1 MEYLINLGILFCIYG
16 MLALSLNMVVGMT
29 GLLSLGHAAFFGI
42 GAYATAIVMTEV
54 GINFFVSLLIGAVIN
69 IAIAYIVG
77 RILSRFSGGYYA
89 IVSAGLAI
97 IVYSLLLNWKDLTN
111 GPLGIFGI
119 PKPSIFGFAIDSNAA
134 FLGLA
139 FIILA
144 IIFALYRRIDK
155 SSYGRGLKAI
165 REDEELA
172 TVMGYPV
179 ERFKNIIFLLSA
191 VVAGFAGGLFASYI
205 AFIDPST
212 FQIHEGIFLF
222 TIIIIG
228 GLASSW
234 GSIAGALIL
243 LSLPE
248 ILRFV
253 GLPYETAAQLQQI
266 IYGLALILIM
276 VYRPRG
282 LFGKY
287 RM

>member
-16 MLALSLNMVVGMT
+16 VLALSLNMVVGMT
-29 GLLSLGHAAFFGI
+29 GLLSLAPAAFYGI
-42 GAYATAIVMTEV
+42 GAYATAIVMTGF
-54 GINFFVSLLIGAVIN
+54 GINFFVSLLIGAVLN
-69 IAIAYIVG
+69 IGVAYIVG
-77 RILSRFSGGYYA
+77 RILSRFNAGYYA
-89 IVSAGLAI
+89 IVSAGLGI

-119 PKPSIFGFAIDSNAA
+119 PKPSIFGFTIDSNAA

-139 FIILA
+139 FVILSL
-144 IIFALYRRIDK
+144 IFALYRWIDR

-191 VVAGFAGGLFASYI
+191 VVAGIAGGLFASYI

-212 FQIHEGIFLF
+212 FQIHESIFLF

-228 GLASSW
+228 GLASSI

>member
-16 MLALSLNMVVGMT
+16 VLALSLNMVVGMT

-42 GAYATAIVMTEV
+42 GAYATAIVMTEFGV
-54 GINFFVSLLIGAVIN
+54 NFFTSLLVGALIN
-69 IAIAYIVG
+69 IAVAYLVG
-77 RILSRFSGGYYA
+77 KILSRFRGGYYA

-119 PKPSIFGFAIDSNAA
+119 PKPSLFGMAIDSNSA
-134 FLGLA
+134 FFILSLIVLA
-139 FIILA
+139 L
-144 IIFALYRRIDK
+144 IFALYRYIDK

-165 REDEELA
+165 REDEQLA
-172 TVMGYPV
+172 VVMGYPAHRMKTV
-179 ERFKNIIFLLSA
+179 IFLLSA
-191 VVAGFAGGLFASYI
+191 VIAGIAGALFASYI

-212 FQIHEGIFLF
+212 FQVHESIFLF

-228 GLASSW
+228 GLASSL
-234 GSIAGALIL
+234 GSIVGALIL

-276 VYRPRG
+276 LYKPRG

>member
-69 IAIAYIVG
+69 IAVAYIVG

-119 PKPSIFGFAIDSNAA
+119 PKPSIFGLAIDSNAT

-139 FIILA
+139 FVILVA
-144 IIFALYRRIDK
+144 IFVLYRWIDR

-165 REDEELA
+165 RQDEELA

-191 VVAGFAGGLFASYI
+191 VVAGIAGGLFASYI

-212 FQIHEGIFLF
+212 FQIHESIFLF

-228 GLASSW
+228 GLASSV
-234 GSIAGALIL
+234 GSIVGALIL

>member
-16 MLALSLNMVVGMT
+16 VLALSLNMVVGMT
-29 GLLSLGHAAFFGI
+29 GLLSLGQAAFFGI
-42 GAYATAIVMTEV
+42 GAYATAIVMTEFGV
-54 GINFFVSLLIGAVIN
+54 NFFVSLLIGAIIN
-69 IAIAYIVG
+69 IAVAYFVG
-77 RILSRFSGGYYA
+77 KILSRFNGGYYA

-119 PKPSIFGFAIDSNAA
+119 PKPSIFGFAIDSNAP

-139 FIILA
+139 FIVLA
-144 IIFALYRRIDK
+144 LIFALYRYIDK
-155 SSYGRGLKAI
+155 SSYGRGLKAV

-191 VVAGFAGGLFASYI
+191 VVAGIAGGLFASYI

-212 FQIHEGIFLF
+212 FQIHESMFLF

-234 GSIAGALIL
+234 GSIVGVLIL

-248 ILRFV
+248 VLRFV
-253 GLPYETAAQLQQI
+253 GLPYETAAQLQQM

>member
-1 MEYLINLGILFCIYG
+1 MC
-16 MLALSLNMVVGMT
+16 S
-29 GLLSLGHAAFFGI
+29 S
-42 GAYATAIVMTEV
+42 
-54 GINFFVSLLIGAVIN
+54 
-69 IAIAYIVG
+69 
-77 RILSRFSGGYYA
+77 
-89 IVSAGLAI
+89 
-97 IVYSLLLNWKDLTN
+97 DL
-111 GPLGIFGI
+111 

-139 FIILA
+139 FVILSL
-144 IIFALYRRIDK
+144 IFALYRWIDR

-191 VVAGFAGGLFASYI
+191 VVAGIAGGLFASYI

-212 FQIHEGIFLF
+212 FQIHESIFLF

-248 ILRFV
+248 VLRFV

>member
-16 MLALSLNMVVGMT
+16 VLALSLNMVVGMT
-29 GLLSLGHAAFFGI
+29 GLMSLAPAAFYGI
-42 GAYATAIVMTEV
+42 GAYATALVMTELGV
-54 GINFFVSLLIGAVIN
+54 NFFASLLVGAVIN
-69 IAIAYIVG
+69 IAVAYVVG
-77 RILSRFSGGYYA
+77 KILSRFRSGYYA

-119 PKPSIFGFAIDSNAA
+119 PKPSLFGMAIDSNSA
-134 FLGLA
+134 FFILSLVVLA
-139 FIILA
+139 L
-144 IIFALYRRIDK
+144 IFALYRYIDK

-165 REDEELA
+165 REDEQLA
-172 TVMGYPV
+172 TVMGYPAHRMKTV
-179 ERFKNIIFLLSA
+179 IFLLSA
-191 VVAGFAGGLFASYI
+191 VIAGIAGALFASYI

-212 FQIHEGIFLF
+212 FQVHESIFLF

-228 GLASSW
+228 GLASSV
-234 GSIAGALIL
+234 GSIVGALIL

-276 VYRPRG
+276 VYKPRG

>member
-16 MLALSLNMVVGMT
+16 VLALSLNMVVGMT
-29 GLLSLGHAAFFGI
+29 GMLSLGHAAFFGI
-42 GAYATAIVMTEV
+42 GAYTTAIVMTEFGV
-54 GINFFVSLLIGAVIN
+54 NFFVSLLIGAIIN
-69 IAIAYIVG
+69 IAVAYIVG
-77 RILSRFSGGYYA
+77 KILSRFRGGYYA

-119 PKPSIFGFAIDSNAA
+119 PKPSLFGVSIDSNSA
-134 FLGLA
+134 FFVLSLIVLA
-139 FIILA
+139 LVFV
-144 IIFALYRRIDK
+144 LYRYIDK
-155 SSYGRGLKAI
+155 SSYGRALKAI
-165 REDEELA
+165 REDEQLA
-172 TVMGYPV
+172 TVMGYPALRMKTV
-179 ERFKNIIFLLSA
+179 IFLLSA
-191 VVAGFAGGLFASYI
+191 VIAGIAGALFASYI
-205 AFIDPST
+205 AFIDPGT
-212 FQIHEGIFLF
+212 FQVHESIFLF

-228 GLASSW
+228 GLASSM
-234 GSIAGALIL
+234 GSIIGALIL

-266 IYGLALILIM
+266 IYGLCLILIM
-276 VYRPRG
+276 VYKPRG

>member
-1 MEYLINLGILFCIYG
+1 
-16 MLALSLNMVVGMT
+16 MT
-29 GLLSLGHAAFFGI
+29 GLLSLGQAAFFGI
-42 GAYATAIVMTEV
+42 GAYATAIVMTEFGV
-54 GINFFVSLLIGAVIN
+54 NFFVSLLIGAIIN
-69 IAIAYIVG
+69 IAVAYFVG
-77 RILSRFSGGYYA
+77 KILSRFNGGYYS

-111 GPLGIFGI
+111 GPLGIFAI
-119 PKPSIFGFAIDSNAA
+119 PKPYAFGIAIDSNSA
-134 FLGLA
+134 FFVLSLIVLA
-139 FIILA
+139 L
-144 IIFALYRRIDK
+144 IFALYRYIDK

-191 VVAGFAGGLFASYI
+191 VVAGIAGGLFASYI

-212 FQIHEGIFLF
+212 FQIHESIFLF

-234 GSIAGALIL
+234 GSVVGVLIL

-248 ILRFV
+248 VLRFV
-253 GLPYETAAQLQQI
+253 GLPYETAAQLQQM

>member
-16 MLALSLNMVVGMT
+16 VLALSLNMVVGMT

-42 GAYATAIVMTEV
+42 GAYTTAIVMTEFGV
-54 GINFFVSLLIGAVIN
+54 NFFVSLLIGAIIN
-69 IAIAYIVG
+69 IAVAYLVG
-77 RILSRFSGGYYA
+77 KILSRFRGGYYA

-119 PKPSIFGFAIDSNAA
+119 SKPSLFGMAIDSNSA
-134 FLGLA
+134 FFVLSLIVLA
-139 FIILA
+139 L
-144 IIFALYRRIDK
+144 IFALYRYIDK

-165 REDEELA
+165 REDEQLA
-172 TVMGYPV
+172 TVMGYPAHRMKTV
-179 ERFKNIIFLLSA
+179 IFLLSA
-191 VVAGFAGGLFASYI
+191 VIAGIAGALFASYI

-212 FQIHEGIFLF
+212 FQVHESIFLF

-228 GLASSW
+228 GLASGV
-234 GSIAGALIL
+234 GSIVGALIL

-276 VYRPRG
+276 VYKPRG

>member
-16 MLALSLNMVVGMT
+16 VLALSLNMVVGLT
-29 GLLSLGHAAFFGI
+29 GLLSLAPAAFYGI
-42 GAYATAIVMTEV
+42 GAYATAIVMTEF

-69 IAIAYIVG
+69 IGVAYIVG
-77 RILSRFSGGYYA
+77 RILSRFNAGYYA
-89 IVSAGLAI
+89 IVSAGLGI
-97 IVYSLLLNWKDLTN
+97 IVYSLFLNWKDLTN

-119 PKPSIFGFAIDSNAA
+119 PKPTLFGFAIDSNAA
-134 FLGLA
+134 FLALA
-139 FIILA
+139 FIVLA
-144 IIFALYRRIDK
+144 IIFALYRWIDR

-191 VVAGFAGGLFASYI
+191 VVAGIAGGLFASYI

-212 FQIHEGIFLF
+212 FQIHESIFLF

-228 GLASSW
+228 GLASSL
-234 GSIAGALIL
+234 GSIVGAFVL

-248 ILRFV
+248 VLRFV
-253 GLPYETAAQLQQI
+253 GLPYEVAAQLQQI

>member
-16 MLALSLNMVVGMT
+16 VLALSLNMVVGMT
-29 GLLSLGHAAFFGI
+29 GLVSLAPAAFYGI
-42 GAYATAIVMTEV
+42 GAYATAITMTSL
-54 GINFFVSLLIGAVIN
+54 GLNFFTSLLVGVAIN
-69 IAIAYIVG
+69 ILVAIFVG
-77 RILSRFSGGYYA
+77 QILSKFKSGYYA

-97 IVYSLLLNWKDLTN
+97 IVYSLLLNWKDVTN

-119 PKPSIFGFAIDSNAA
+119 PKPSIFGYAIESNSA
-134 FLGLA
+134 FLILSL
-139 FIILA
+139 IILA
-144 IIFALYRRIDK
+144 IFFAIYRYIDK
-155 SSYGRGLKAI
+155 SSFGRGLKAI

-172 TVMGYPV
+172 TVMGYSV
-179 ERFKNIIFLLSA
+179 GRMKSIIFSSSA
-191 VVAGFAGGLFASYI
+191 AIAGIAGGMFASYI

-212 FQIHEGIFLF
+212 FSVHESIFLF

-228 GLASSW
+228 GLASGV
-234 GSIAGALIL
+234 GSIVGALIL

-253 GLPYETAAQLQQI
+253 GLPYEIAAQLQQI
-266 IYGLALILIM
+266 IYGLALILMM

-282 LFGKY
+282 FFGKY

>member
-16 MLALSLNMVVGMT
+16 VLALSLNMVVGMT
-29 GLLSLGHAAFFGI
+29 GLLSLAPAAFYGI
-42 GAYATAIVMTEV
+42 GAYATAIVMTEFGV
-54 GINFFVSLLIGAVIN
+54 NFFVSLLIGAVIN
-69 IAIAYIVG
+69 IGVAYIVG
-77 RILSRFSGGYYA
+77 RILSRFNAGYYA
-89 IVSAGLAI
+89 IVSAGLGI

-144 IIFALYRRIDK
+144 LIFALYRWIDR

-191 VVAGFAGGLFASYI
+191 VIAGIAGALFASYI

-212 FQIHEGIFLF
+212 FQIHESIFLF

>member
-1 MEYLINLGILFCIYG
+1 
-16 MLALSLNMVVGMT
+16 MVVGMT

-42 GAYATAIVMTEV
+42 GAYATAIVMTEF

-69 IAIAYIVG
+69 IAVAYLVG
-77 RILSRFSGGYYA
+77 KILSRFRGGYYA

-119 PKPSIFGFAIDSNAA
+119 PKPSLFGMAIDSNSV
-134 FLGLA
+134 FFILSLIVLA
-139 FIILA
+139 L
-144 IIFALYRRIDK
+144 IFALYRYIDK

-179 ERFKNIIFLLSA
+179 EKFKNIIFLLSA
-191 VVAGFAGGLFASYI
+191 VIAGIAGALFASYI

-212 FQIHEGIFLF
+212 FQVHESIFLF

-228 GLASSW
+228 GLASGV

-266 IYGLALILIM
+266 IYGLSLILIM
-276 VYRPRG
+276 VYKPRG

>member
-16 MLALSLNMVVGMT
+16 VLALSLNMVVGMT

-42 GAYATAIVMTEV
+42 GAYATAIVMTGF

-69 IAIAYIVG
+69 IAVAYIVG

-119 PKPSIFGFAIDSNAA
+119 PKPSIFGFAIDSNAV

-139 FIILA
+139 FVVLA
-144 IIFALYRRIDK
+144 LIFVLYRYIDK

-191 VVAGFAGGLFASYI
+191 VVAGVAGGLFASYI
-205 AFIDPST
+205 AFI
-212 FQIHEGIFLF
+212 
-222 TIIIIG
+222 
-228 GLASSW
+228 SSI
-234 GSIAGALIL
+234 GSIVGALIL

>member
-1 MEYLINLGILFCIYG
+1 MEYLINIGILFCIYSV
-16 MLALSLNMVVGMT
+16 LALSLNMVVGMT

-42 GAYATAIVMTEV
+42 GAYATAIMMTSF
-54 GINFFVSLLIGAVIN
+54 GINFFVSLLVGAIIN
-69 IAIAYIVG
+69 IVVAYFVG
-77 RILSRFSGGYYA
+77 RILSRFNAGYYA
-89 IVSAGLAI
+89 IVSAGLGI
-97 IVYSLLLNWKDLTN
+97 IVYSLLLNCKGLTN

-119 PKPSIFGFAIDSNAA
+119 PKPSLFGIAIETNSA
-134 FLGLA
+134 FLVLA
-139 FIILA
+139 FVVLVL
-144 IIFALYRRIDK
+144 IFALYRYIDK
-155 SSYGRGLKAI
+155 SSYGRALKAI

-179 ERFKNIIFLLSA
+179 ERFKNVIFLLSA
-191 VVAGFAGGLFASYI
+191 VVAGIAGGMFASYI

-212 FQIHEGIFLF
+212 FQMHESIFLF

-228 GLASSW
+228 GLASSM
-234 GSIAGALIL
+234 GSIVGALIL

-253 GLPYETAAQLQQI
+253 GLPYEVAAQLQQI

-276 VYRPRG
+276 VYKPRG

>member
-16 MLALSLNMVVGMT
+16 VLALSLNMVVGMT

-42 GAYATAIVMTEV
+42 GAYATAIVMTEFGV
-54 GINFFVSLLIGAVIN
+54 NFFVSLLIGAIIN
-69 IAIAYIVG
+69 IAVAYFVG
-77 RILSRFSGGYYA
+77 KILSRFNGGYYS

-119 PKPSIFGFAIDSNAA
+119 PKPSIFGFAIDSNAP

-139 FIILA
+139 FIVLA
-144 IIFALYRRIDK
+144 LIFALYRYIDK

-191 VVAGFAGGLFASYI
+191 VVAGIAGGLFASYI

-212 FQIHEGIFLF
+212 FQIHESIFLF

-234 GSIAGALIL
+234 GSIVGVLIL

-248 ILRFV
+248 VLRFV
-253 GLPYETAAQLQQI
+253 GLPYETAAQLQQM

>member
-16 MLALSLNMVVGMT
+16 VLALSINMIVGMA
-29 GLLSLGHAAFFGI
+29 GLLLLAQAAFYGI
-42 GAYATAIVMTEV
+42 GAYATALGMTAL
-54 GINFFVSLLIGAVIN
+54 GLNFFVSLGLGAVIN
-69 IAIAYIVG
+69 IAVAYLVG

-119 PKPSIFGFAIDSNAA
+119 PKPSLFGMAIDSNAA
-134 FLGLA
+134 FFALSLVVLGLV
-139 FIILA
+139 
-144 IIFALYRRIDK
+144 FALYQYIDK
-155 SSYGRGLKAI
+155 SSYGRALKAI

-172 TVMGYPV
+172 TVMGYSV
-179 ERFKNIIFLLSA
+179 EKFKNVIFLLSA
-191 VVAGFAGGLFASYI
+191 VIAGVAGGLFASYI

-212 FQIHEGIFLF
+212 FQIHESIFLF
-222 TIIIIG
+222 TIITIG
-228 GLASSW
+228 GLASSL
-234 GSIAGALIL
+234 GSIVGALVL

-248 ILRFV
+248 VLRFV

-266 IYGLALILIM
+266 IYGLSLILIM

>member
-1 MEYLINLGILFCIYG
+1 MEYLTNLGILFCIYG

-69 IAIAYIVG
+69 IAVAYIVG

-134 FLGLA
+134 FLGLT

-144 IIFALYRRIDK
+144 IIFALYRWIDK

-191 VVAGFAGGLFASYI
+191 VIAGVAGGLFASYI

-212 FQIHEGIFLF
+212 FQIHESIFLF